1 MICIVRSFFVGVL
14 LSWMFMASSTVR
26 AEAPTD
32 EVFQEIERQIEQQEA
47 EQAEAKKHAQEE
59 AKRKAEEEATKVEMD
74 KQRAAEEEARRQA
87 EEDAKKRADEEAKL
101 KTEAEKKEKY
111 SALIKEAEQAISN
124 KDKEL
129 ALNKYNEALVLN
141 PGDRAAIDGINNA
154 EKLKAKVCYE
164 IEGDWK
170 WARIGGMTVNS
181 DGTFISGGFG
191 LSINGTWECHPESR
205 TFSWDAGIS
214 SGKWTLRDA
223 NCLLGSDGF
232 GEACF
237 TQSKGNSMEEN
248 QMIEESSGKNLP
260 FGR

>member
-59 AKRKAEEEATKVEMD
+59 AKRKAEEEARKVEMD

-129 ALNKYNEALVLN
+129 ALNKYNEALVLYPDDTVAN
-141 PGDRAAIDGINNA
+141 SGLNEANKLIDKACLALAGSWEPEEFMLLGEMII
-154 EKLKAKVCYE
+154 KL
-164 IEGDWK
+164 
-170 WARIGGMTVNS
+170 
-181 DGTFISGGFG
+181 DGTASRWSGEPDTIS
-191 LSINGTWECHPESR
+191 TWKCVDPIKPVIRLEDKH
-205 TFSWDAGIS
+205 GIYEF
-214 SGKWTLRDA
+214 TLLRDR
-223 NCLLGSDGF
+223 CLQEKEDLGK
-232 GEACF
+232 
-237 TQSKGNSMEEN
+237 KGVWYEGRSCWVRK
-248 QMIEESSGKNLP
+248 GK
-260 FGR
+260 